1 MTLQTA
7 FAAAPV
13 ITRRPLARLSV
24 SALALA
30 AALAGTTLLSACA
43 PLLLGGAMVGGAL
56 SFTDRRTSGTQLE
69 DEGIELKSGSR
80 LREVLGDAGH
90 VNVTSYNRTVLLTGE
105 VSDEAA
111 RNAAE
116 QAVVRIENVRGI
128 VNELAVAGSSS
139 LTARSSDTILTSKV
153 KARFLDAKDVQANAI
168 KVVSERGNVYL
179 LGRVTEREAG
189 RATELARSV
198 GGASKVVQVF
208 EIISEAE
215 LAQLQSR

>member
-7 FAAAPV
+7 FARAPV
-13 ITRRPLARLSV
+13 IARRPLARLSV